1 MRKVLEKYRVT
12 VEKIEARVFFETNL
26 PRIRASPDFMENWN
40 TNSTTSDPIQFFT
53 ARIYRKYESIHPPP
67 PLVFHSYRR
76 HTCFSFS
83 FFFFRS
89 VRKPPAKYE
98 LSLRESAIL
107 ITPLLLLFPLSPLFF
122 PFPFYSSAPR
132 HFNRDHAA
140 SDLTSR
146 LMHSPFKFLSS
157 PLLLHF
163 LPDR

>member
-53 ARIYRKYESIHPPP
+53 ARIYQKYESIHPPP

-83 FFFFRS
+83 FFFFFRS
-89 VRKPPAKYE
+89 VRKPPAKYKLPCE
-98 LSLRESAIL
+98 NPRFLLHLSFCSFPSPRYSSRFHSTPPLLAIL
-107 ITPLLLLFPLSPLFF
+107 TAITPHQTL
-122 PFPFYSSAPR
+122 
-132 HFNRDHAA
+132 
-140 SDLTSR
+140 R
-146 LMHSPFKFLSS
+146 LA
-157 PLLLHF
+157 
-163 LPDR
+163 